1 MARNPGMTDERIIE
15 LYKSG
20 LLFSELRISIG
31 LSDGAIRNVLNK
43 HEVELRP
50 IGRQRIRKV
59 N

>member
-20 LLFSELRISIG
+20 LLFSELRILIG

-50 IGRQRIRKV
+50 IGRQRIHKV